1 MLLQILYIKELE
13 YKLNNKTKNERKAGR
28 NKKLSNQDIEQI
40 KMYYIQKQ
48 TIEEIVQ
55 LLNVRVDRIYKK
67 LKSNE
72 KSTKKVEK
80 IDMWFRTKK

>member
-1 MLLQILYIKELE
+1 
-13 YKLNNKTKNERKAGR
+13 
-28 NKKLSNQDIEQI
+28 
-40 KMYYIQKQ
+40 MYYIQKQ